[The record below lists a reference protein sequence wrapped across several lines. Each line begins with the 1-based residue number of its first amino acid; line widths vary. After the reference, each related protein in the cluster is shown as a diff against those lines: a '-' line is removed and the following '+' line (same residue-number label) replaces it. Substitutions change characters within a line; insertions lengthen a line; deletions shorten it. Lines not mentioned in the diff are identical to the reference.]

1 MPTEGFNNRV
11 CPWNSARTDGRIRG
25 NHGRNRRMTY
35 EANTIPV
42 SKVLE
47 KLENYD
53 CSFVRILK
61 ITLLGNMGRK
71 IFFLGKNICKLL
83 IIFCIVPWKNIIR
96 HGSSSVCN
104 LNEWEEKDS
113 EIYYIRNE
121 RVIEILETIFPL
133 LIVHFFFMEN
143 IERRLEISS

>member
-1 MPTEGFNNRV
+1 
-11 CPWNSARTDGRIRG
+11 
-25 NHGRNRRMTY
+25 MTY

-71 IFFLGKNICKLL
+71 IFFLGKIFASCLL
-83 IIFCIVPWKNIIR
+83 F
-96 HGSSSVCN
+96 SV
-104 LNEWEEKDS
+104 LFREKTLFDTDL
-113 EIYYIRNE
+113 YLY
-121 RVIEILETIFPL
+121 VI
-133 LIVHFFFMEN
+133 
-143 IERRLEISS
+143 